1 MEKNKKMGFIEGA
14 MIIAIANILVKIIG
28 AIFKIPLDTFV
39 LQTDGMALYNTS
51 YMIYNLLFVI
61 STAGLPTAISK
72 LVAESDS
79 VGDYDGSK
87 KILKVSLI
95 LLLCIGGIGSIVL
108 FAGSK
113 LFSGLLGY
121 PDAYI
126 TMIAMSP
133 SLLFVAGMS
142 AFRGYFQGH
151 GNMLPTAISEVIEA
165 ACKLFVGL
173 SLAYIMLPMGKM
185 YASAGAIFGVTVGS
199 VIGITF
205 LVLYYLKG
213 KKNEK
218 KSGKTTLSAKRV
230 LINIVKIAVPITLGV
245 SVFTL
250 TSFIDTA
257 MVTNQMKGYIA
268 TSDVAEESILSNL
281 NEERMEDYKEILSNI
296 EKSGAENKKEKLKEN
311 KAAFVYGYLVRAIT
325 LFNMPAVVISAI
337 ATSAV
342 PAIASANAEN
352 DKKKS
357 RSFTKSA
364 LLITIVLAL
373 PCAAGISILAK
384 PILSF
389 IYGDGSF
396 SVLLNVMGVAV
407 LFLTLVQIV
416 NALLQSWG
424 KVWIPVVNMLIGG
437 AVKILTNLVLVG
449 KPEINIMG
457 APIGTLL
464 CYIVVATL
472 NIIALCKNSGIRPD
486 FKGFILKP
494 VFCGAV
500 MGIFTFG
507 VQSALSGITG
517 EKIAMIISIGI
528 SVIVYFAAII
538 LTKTLKREEILLLPK
553 GEKILAFME
562 KRKMI

>member
-1 MEKNKKMGFIEGA
+1 M
-14 MIIAIANILVKIIG
+14 
-28 AIFKIPLDTFV
+28 
-39 LQTDGMALYNTS
+39 
-51 YMIYNLLFVI
+51 
-61 STAGLPTAISK
+61 
-72 LVAESDS
+72 
-79 VGDYDGSK
+79 
-87 KILKVSLI
+87 
-95 LLLCIGGIGSIVL
+95 
-108 FAGSK
+108 
-113 LFSGLLGY
+113 
-121 PDAYI
+121 
-126 TMIAMSP
+126 
-133 SLLFVAGMS
+133 
-142 AFRGYFQGH
+142 
-151 GNMLPTAISEVIEA
+151 
-165 ACKLFVGL
+165 
-173 SLAYIMLPMGKM
+173 
-185 YASAGAIFGVTVGS
+185 
-199 VIGITF
+199 
-205 LVLYYLKG
+205 
-213 KKNEK
+213 
-218 KSGKTTLSAKRV
+218 
-230 LINIVKIAVPITLGV
+230 
-245 SVFTL
+245 
-250 TSFIDTA
+250 
-257 MVTNQMKGYIA
+257 
-268 TSDVAEESILSNL
+268 
-281 NEERMEDYKEILSNI
+281 
-296 EKSGAENKKEKLKEN
+296 
-311 KAAFVYGYLVRAIT
+311 
-325 LFNMPAVVISAI
+325 
-337 ATSAV
+337 
-342 PAIASANAEN
+342 
-352 DKKKS
+352 
-357 RSFTKSA
+357 
-364 LLITIVLAL
+364 LAL